1 MKQATVI
8 LVAIAIT
15 VALAPTAIG
24 DIGGGRKSRFL
35 AATDANG
42 KKKCSIDPLA
52 CYSAG
57 SPGQRCCGDRC
68 VDTGSDRFNC
78 GECGRLCKFT
88 QACCGGKCVNLAV
101 DKKHCGSCFNRCN
114 KTCLY
119 GLCDYA

>member
-1 MKQATVI
+1 MKQATI
-8 LVAIAIT
+8 IFVAIAIT
-15 VALAPTAIG
+15 KALAPAAVG
-24 DIGGGRKSRFL
+24 DIGGGRKSRL
-35 AATDANG
+35 PAATDANG

-57 SPGQRCCGDRC
+57 SPGQRRCG
-68 VDTGSDRFNC
+68 DTGSGRFNC

-88 QACCGGKCVNLAV
+88 QAYCGSKCVNLAV
-101 DKKHCGSCFNRCN
+101 DEKHCGSCFNRCN